1 MSKQA
6 FQTWSPSSIRKLGL
20 KALAKSLGPVGMARF
35 LQQFETGSGD
45 YTKERV
51 GAEYFQPLLK
61 DVDVKTIVEEI
72 KGRRRT
78 K

>member
-20 KALAKSLGPVGMARF
+20 KALAESLGPVGMARF
-35 LQQFETGSGD
+35 IQQYETGSGD

-51 GAEYFQPLLK
+51 KWLK
-61 DVDVKTIVEEI
+61 DMDVKTIVEEI
-72 KGRRRT
+72 KGRRKT

>member
-20 KALAKSLGPVGMARF
+20 KALAESLGPVGMARF
-35 LQQFETGSGD
+35 IQQYETGSGD

-51 GAEYFQPLLK
+51 KWLK
-61 DVDVKTIVEEI
+61 DMDVKTLVKEI
-72 KGRRRT
+72 KGRRKT

>member
-1 MSKQA
+1 MSKQT

-35 LQQFETGSGD
+35 IQQYETGSGD

-51 GAEYFQPLLK
+51 KWLK
-61 DVDVKTIVEEI
+61 DMDVKTIVEEI
-72 KGRRRT
+72 KGRRKTR
-78 K
+78 

>member
-1 MSKQA
+1 MSNQA

-35 LQQFETGSGD
+35 IQQYETGSGD
-45 YTKERV
+45 YTKERIKR
-51 GAEYFQPLLK
+51 LK
-61 DVDVKTIVEEI
+61 DMDVKTIVEEI
-72 KGRRRT
+72 KGRRKT